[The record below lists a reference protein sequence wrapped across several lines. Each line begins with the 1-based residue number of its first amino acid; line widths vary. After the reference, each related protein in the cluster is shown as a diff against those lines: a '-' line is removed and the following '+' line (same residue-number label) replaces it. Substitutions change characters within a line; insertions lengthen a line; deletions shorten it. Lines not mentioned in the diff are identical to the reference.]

1 MNDGDSELVKE
12 IQKAKANQVI
22 FSVRQDYKQ
31 KRLERILQA
40 KEKPEA
46 PTFEEVDAKP
56 GLTQIRER
64 PLIQKDER
72 IRQEDTKDSYI

>member
-1 MNDGDSELVKE
+1 MNEGDSELVKE
-12 IQKAKANQVI
+12 IQQAKSNQVI
-22 FSVRQDYKQ
+22 FSAREDYKQ

-40 KEKPEA
+40 REKPET

-56 GLTQIRER
+56 GVAQIRER

-72 IRQEDTKDSYI
+72 IRDAETKDSYI